1 MCRVRACVDTEMA
14 CRHCKCKC
22 RASATVGQL
31 GSVAAQVHFL
41 SKYCVARGI
50 REPDADFF
58 AECIRIINIF
68 AMVLPMSLLF
78 PVCVLCC
85 VIRLSS
91 GRCGG
96 SQAAELRWVLWAVVQ
111 AALSPVDFDY
121 LNYACLRFH
130 SGYAKYKAKAHAGLS
145 RS

>member
-22 RASATVGQL
+22 RASATV

-78 PVCVLCC
+78 PVCVLLLCDS
-85 VIRLSS
+85 VKQRSVWWIAG
-91 GRCGG
+91 GRTPMGTLGG
-96 SQAAELRWVLWAVVQ
+96 STGRSV
-111 AALSPVDFDY
+111 P
-121 LNYACLRFH
+121 
-130 SGYAKYKAKAHAGLS
+130 S
-145 RS
+145 RL

>member
-1 MCRVRACVDTEMA
+1 MPCPHDDVPRACVDTAMA
-14 CRHCKCKC
+14 CRRCKCKC
-22 RASATVGQL
+22 HARAAV

-50 REPDADFF
+50 REPGADFF

-68 AMVLPMSLLF
+68 AMVLPVSSF
-78 PVCVLCC
+78 PVACC
-85 VIRLSS
+85 LIKQ
-91 GRCGG
+91 RCGG